1 MTATLGFFTQNE
13 LDCVVGYSRRRQR
26 LVESKV
32 LPRGERVKT
41 FGQETIIFP
50 EFAAAGLV
58 AERPSAQDEPL
69 LARLASTTEGLYVA
83 PSFLAMAEVLRSA
96 LRGRK
101 GWRLDD
107 LVAVL
112 LEGASDELAAWRMQV
127 LEAERELAEVGIRL
141 SLDVGRIED
150 VTDTGYHIA
159 LADSGRIITV
169 ALNAARASLPTGIW
183 VTRDLV
189 EFGARRGELL
199 IPTVAPDLLALVHE
213 TPATGDA
220 EEADFEEMFR
230 EVDFQ
235 PVVVPLVSD
244 APTERES
251 GELTA
256 RCTPTPTR
264 WSAVTAPP
272 RRGDLRVRAPRR
284 ALVRRHLPG
293 RVSL

>member
-41 FGQETIIFP
+41 FGQEPIIFP

-69 LARLASTTEGLYVA
+69 LARLASTAERLYVT
-83 PSFLAMAEVLRSA
+83 PSFLAMADVLRSA

-150 VTDTGYHIA
+150 VTDTGYRIA
-159 LADSGRIITV
+159 LADSGSIITV
-169 ALNAARASLPTGIW
+169 ALNAARASLPKGIW

-213 TPATGDA
+213 TSATDEA

-251 GELTA
+251 A
-256 RCTPTPTR
+256 
-264 WSAVTAPP
+264 
-272 RRGDLRVRAPRR
+272 RGDLVRPKRRLQVRANR
-284 ALVRRHLPG
+284 ALYANANTMVRGHGPTAAR
-293 RVSL
+293 